1 MSLSSIFQF
10 CYYEVPC
17 YSGFKSF
24 VHHTYTHTHTHT
36 HTHTQP
42 HLELLE
48 FFSLFWVILHDDMIL
63 FQKFII
69 VGTLCSLSV
78 LSLWPLHSGRFLIKA
93 LIISSLPVSVCSF
106 YCFSLSDIESPWL
119 YLSSLFPLAMGLF
132 LLSNLNSLK

>member
-1 MSLSSIFQF
+1 MWLKVIFPKNIEGMCHYLLSFSFAITKFHAILVSNLLSIT
-10 CYYEVPC
+10 
-17 YSGFKSF
+17 
-24 VHHTYTHTHTHT
+24 HTLTHTHTHT

-93 LIISSLPVSVCSF
+93 LIISSLPVSLCAHSTV
-106 YCFSLSDIESPWL
+106 SLYQI
-119 YLSSLFPLAMGLF
+119 
-132 LLSNLNSLK
+132 